1 MNKYSNGKIYK
12 IISPQCECYYIGS
25 TKSSLKTRFSTHR
38 AQHKRHL
45 KGKASYNTAHDIL
58 KYLDACIVE
67 MEIYPCNSR
76 TELELREGVIQ
87 REHIKNIVNKNIAGR
102 TKKQYNEDNRERI
115 NTRQMIYD
123 RANREIISVKQK
135 ERRKKKKLKN

>member
-1 MNKYSNGKIYK
+1 
-12 IISPQCECYYIGS
+12 
-25 TKSSLKTRFSTHR
+25 
-38 AQHKRHL
+38 
-45 KGKASYNTAHDIL
+45 
-58 KYLDACIVE
+58 

-87 REHIKNIVNKNIAGR
+87 REHIKNIVDKNIAGR